1 MLHRFRTKPIEGRPI
16 NEQVFLDDTAISC
29 SRYALEHNVGEVP
42 MVTIEVHIVPH
53 IDSTVDFKIG
63 NLEEIARL
71 MDLDT
76 YEEFKKIWE
85 EVHK

>member
-1 MLHRFRTKPIEGRPI
+1 MLHRFRTEPIEGRLI
-16 NEQVFLDDTAISC
+16 NERVFLDDTAISC
-29 SRYALEHNVGEVP
+29 SGYALEHNVGEVP
-42 MVTIEVHIVPH
+42 RVTIEIPIVPH

-71 MDLDT
+71 MDFET

-85 EVHK
+85 EVHR